1 MKKITDERL
10 IFKNLQNIKIAYII
24 QTLGILCIL
33 GYDFFQGGLE
43 KMRSNPLWFLFI
55 LTSVVSAYL
64 SMSVSIEYEKENINP
79 KKSFMI
85 SLIVLT
91 AIVVISAS
99 LISITPGYGWGEGL
113 LVGGVIF
120 ICGLTPLYYVYRLR
134 MK

>member
-43 KMRSNPLWFLFI
+43 QMRSNPFWFLFI

-64 SMSVSIEYEKENINP
+64 SMSVSIEHEKENINP

-85 SLIVLT
+85 SLTVLT

>member
-91 AIVVISAS
+91 DIVISAS
-99 LISITPGYGWGEGL
+99 LISITPGYVWGEGL

>member
-10 IFKNLQNIKIAYII
+10 IFKNLQNIKIAYTI

-43 KMRSNPLWFLFI
+43 QMRSNPLWFLFI

-64 SMSVSIEYEKENINP
+64 SMSVSIEHEKENINP

-85 SLIVLT
+85 SLTVLT

>member
-64 SMSVSIEYEKENINP
+64 SMSVSIEHEKENINP

-85 SLIVLT
+85 SLTVLT

>member
-43 KMRSNPLWFLFI
+43 QMRSNPLWFLFI

>member
-10 IFKNLQNIKIAYII
+10 IVKNLQNIKIAYII

-43 KMRSNPLWFLFI
+43 QMRSNPLWILFI

-64 SMSVSIEYEKENINP
+64 SMSVSVEYEKENINP
-79 KKSFMI
+79 KKSFMF
-85 SLIVLT
+85 SLIVLA
-91 AIVVISAS
+91 AIVVISAF